1 MLVLGATAT
10 VADWTADDVRAS
22 VQQRLSGLL
31 TWHIDSTIS
40 AHPVIRDSFRPL
52 ALTPGRVQ
60 LASDLVL
67 EDIPGGWV
75 RFSDDAL
82 RVVEIV
88 ELLLDADQWQEADE
102 LYRMRTHDGLV
113 FMELPATSLGRRC
126 AYAFVATPA
135 RRAACQ
141 QRLSTQR
148 LAKYVD
154 AVGVFS
160 LMAGDVSV
168 AQRYLNDAVEYYRT
182 LGENGD
188 LAGASS
194 HWAGCLTWMG
204 QPARGRGVA
213 SEALSIT
220 RSIKD
225 RARTRN
231 AYAYLGLAD
240 HAAGD
245 TVSAERNFVRAD
257 RIEYADDPAG
267 EHLYSL
273 RGCWW
278 AELLL
283 RTGRHLV
290 AWRLTQRNRSIGQLH
305 AWNEDVACCE
315 RLLGGCELAEGRLG
329 HAGRHFESAV
339 AVFRRGSSLLD
350 LAYALVDLAEQ
361 RRRDGRM
368 DSAGTGL
375 P

>member
-1 MLVLGATAT
+1 
-10 VADWTADDVRAS
+10 
-22 VQQRLSGLL
+22 
-31 TWHIDSTIS
+31 
-40 AHPVIRDSFRPL
+40 
-52 ALTPGRVQ
+52 
-60 LASDLVL
+60 
-67 EDIPGGWV
+67 
-75 RFSDDAL
+75 
-82 RVVEIV
+82 
-88 ELLLDADQWQEADE
+88 
-102 LYRMRTHDGLV
+102 
-113 FMELPATSLGRRC
+113 
-126 AYAFVATPA
+126 
-135 RRAACQ
+135 
-141 QRLSTQR
+141 
-148 LAKYVD
+148 
-154 AVGVFS
+154 
-160 LMAGDVSV
+160 
-168 AQRYLNDAVEYYRT
+168 
-182 LGENGD
+182 
-188 LAGASS
+188 
-194 HWAGCLTWMG
+194 MG

-240 HAAGD
+240 YAAGD

-368 DSAGTGL
+368 DEAERACLEALDTAGPRELIPCQAAALASRARIRADRYAGNHTITDLEDARDDATHALRLATTICQLPWQELDAIEAHAHIDRSASTDGGWAERAIHCRAALIPADLDPDPLATIEAEAARGAEL
-375 P
+375 DAL